1 MREQSGQAHFN
12 TPASHSRGLST
23 LRAAAI
29 SQSGKISLL
38 RRAHPARRA
47 FYIIGNLSKF
57 PII

>member
-47 FYIIGNLSKF
+47 FYIIGNFDKF